1 MSLTYKSS
9 EGRTEFLHIGD
20 IISKK
25 SGKPVKA
32 VYYRE
37 EAPSNEI
44 ITSIKL
50 DNPDLEFESVPII
63 IKNQRNCLY
72 ISGASGS
79 GKSYYAASY
88 INKLQKLKDFK
99 KQPVYF
105 ISFNVSDD
113 PAYSDI
119 KNFTKLDI
127 TNPENWGDL
136 YDLDYSEFTDCIVVF
151 DDWESSPKLIMEKL
165 SHLQR
170 QLLQLSR
177 KANVTMINILHET
190 QNFLESKYVITES
203 TSYILFPKMNMN
215 RSLKFLKSCMFFDQE
230 QLDRFKKLEGRA
242 VYINKIFPQ
251 FVLSKKELYLL

>member
-1 MSLTYKSS
+1 MSLTYKQS
-9 EGRTEFLHIGD
+9 EGKTEFLHIGD
-20 IISKK
+20 IVNKK
-25 SGKPVKA
+25 TGKTVKP

-37 EAPSNEI
+37 DSPPSEV
-44 ITSIKL
+44 TMSIKL
-50 DNPDLEFESVPII
+50 DNPDLEFESIPII
-63 IKNQRNCLY
+63 IKNQRNCVY

-88 INKLQKLKDFK
+88 IKKLQKIKEYK
-99 KQPVYF
+99 KQPVFF

-113 PAYSDI
+113 PAYEGI
-119 KNFTKLDI
+119 KNFVKLDI
-127 TNPENWGDL
+127 TNPDKWGDL
-136 YDLDYSEFTDCIVVF
+136 YDLDYSEFKDCIVVF

-215 RSLKFLKSCMFFDQE
+215 RSLKFLKSCMFFDQD
-230 QLDRFKKLEGRA
+230 QLDKFKKLEGRA